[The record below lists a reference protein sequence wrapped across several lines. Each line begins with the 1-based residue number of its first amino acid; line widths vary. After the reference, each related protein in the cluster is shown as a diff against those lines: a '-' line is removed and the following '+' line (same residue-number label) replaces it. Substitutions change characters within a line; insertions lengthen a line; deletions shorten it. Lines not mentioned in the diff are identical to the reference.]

1 MNCYEGQAERT
12 GLVPAIAQDVNTGNV
27 LMLGYMNPGSIKR
40 TVEGIQVWFYSR
52 SQEDLWHKGEVS
64 GNYLNLRE
72 AWLDCDGDTILLKV
86 DPDGPTCHTGNTS
99 CFFTPMEGLPEGYED
114 TDRGPGVLGELYA
127 IVQDRQREMPEGSYT
142 VKLLQEGVSRIA
154 QKVIEEAGETALAA
168 ATGRHG
174 KPALGNRR
182 PDVSH
187 PGTDGGVRRQAGT
200 GLAGTSGQAGLESL
214 RQPLARAEHR
224 ESVAPVDGDLPESG
238 NPPVARPAD
247 DAGTG
252 VNAQVYRAG
261 GGGSP

>member
-1 MNCYEGQAERT
+1 MKVKLNEQ

-99 CFFTPMEGLPEGYED
+99 CFFTPMEGLPEEYED

-127 IVQDRQREMPEGSYT
+127 RVQDRQREMPEGSYT
-142 VKLLQEGVSRIA
+142 VKLLQEGVGRIA

-168 ATGRHG
+168 AMDDTEHLPSEIADLMYHTLVLMAASGV
-174 KPALGNRR
+174 KPEQVWQELRERR
-182 PDVSH
+182 
-187 PGTDGGVRRQAGT
+187 R
-200 GLAGTSGQAGLESL
+200 
-214 RQPLARAEHR
+214 
-224 ESVAPVDGDLPESG
+224 
-238 NPPVARPAD
+238 
-247 DAGTG
+247 
-252 VNAQVYRAG
+252 
-261 GGGSP
+261 